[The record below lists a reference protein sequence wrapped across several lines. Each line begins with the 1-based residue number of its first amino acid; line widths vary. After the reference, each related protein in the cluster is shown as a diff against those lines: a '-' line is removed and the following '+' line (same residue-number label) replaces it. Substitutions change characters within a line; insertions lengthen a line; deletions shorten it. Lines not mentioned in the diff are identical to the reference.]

1 MRLIATFLHSASHHY
16 LSSTLTPNKSNELS
30 PSTQNSLR
38 NSIIPSETNGSAVTL
53 IKTSQNDT
61 FFLWTYVYP
70 GTTIFLWNYV
80 SKKIMSTYNCRKAL
94 DELNF
99 KTTGKYFF
107 IFTYFKLSFSFS
119 YISFIAVSNREFRLV
134 DMTFLN
140 GHLYCGIS
148 TGTILVFKRLT
159 LTPLF
164 AFNAHMHQLY
174 NLCPLTFETKSITIH
189 NNNNYSS
196 NNNHNRENNFND
208 RVKSQTTVVKKTQ
221 NLMLSIGRALAPL
234 HEDLYLSSSKY
245 RVDALRKYAN
255 CLILNIWNTNN
266 E

>member
-1 MRLIATFLHSASHHY
+1 
-16 LSSTLTPNKSNELS
+16 
-30 PSTQNSLR
+30 
-38 NSIIPSETNGSAVTL
+38 
-53 IKTSQNDT
+53 
-61 FFLWTYVYP
+61 
-70 GTTIFLWNYV
+70 
-80 SKKIMSTYNCRKAL
+80 
-94 DELNF
+94 
-99 KTTGKYFF
+99 
-107 IFTYFKLSFSFS
+107 
-119 YISFIAVSNREFRLV
+119 
-134 DMTFLN
+134 MTFLN

-189 NNNNYSS
+189 NNIN
-196 NNNHNRENNFND
+196 E
-208 RVKSQTTVVKKTQ
+208 KAKTQTTVVKKTQ
-221 NLMLSIGRALAPL
+221 SLMLSIGRALAPL